1 MQDWLLVICYLLLEG
16 TTTRIGD
23 RPKPVCP
30 VIKKEALNQDWLLVI
45 GYLLLEGTTTRIG
58 DRPKPVCPVI
68 KKVALNRL
76 SLLNS
81 LNN

>member
-1 MQDWLLVICYLLLEG
+1 MQDWLLVIC
-16 TTTRIGD
+16 
-23 RPKPVCP
+23 
-30 VIKKEALNQDWLLVI
+30 
-45 GYLLLEGTTTRIG
+45 YLLLEGTTTRIG